1 MFPHVKRVEFVG
13 DREVGS
19 EALAT
24 LKDLCAGWGR
34 MGGRRTKIRLPYEN
48 SKFENVDV
56 SSSHIYSFSYS
67 NKTKNLG
74 LLKISN
80 QSLQGRFLPD
90 IAVHEAEHSY
100 LGIHSFLGAV
110 YLA

>member
-1 MFPHVKRVEFVG
+1 M
-13 DREVGS
+13 S
-19 EALAT
+19 
-24 LKDLCAGWGR
+24 
-34 MGGRRTKIRLPYEN
+34 GRRTKKTLPHEN
-48 SKFENVDV
+48 PKFENVDV
-56 SSSHIYSFSYS
+56 SSSHMYSFSYS
-67 NKTKNLG
+67 NKRKNLG
-74 LLKISN
+74 LLKIRN